1 MGSLKE
7 DKDHLLGV
15 MPRPLVDCIVN
26 TFGVVSDWHGPA
38 HLVEG
43 VMRHSAPQEDES
55 EREGGHV
62 EHRHDHLAA
71 CQSDGGSKGGARF
84 QTGGG
89 VCRCEPE

>member
-1 MGSLKE
+1 MEPSTYPAAPFSPITCRGTVQLRGGFQPS
-7 DKDHLLGV
+7 
-15 MPRPLVDCIVN
+15 
-26 TFGVVSDWHGPA
+26 A

-84 QTGGG
+84 QTCVGGG